1 MDYMDASYNVTTTDF
16 FDDREV
22 YKETVVEYNKYHK
35 VNLDLNSMMG
45 VSFVFDLSILHF
57 S

>member
-1 MDYMDASYNVTTTDF
+1 MDASYNVTTTDF